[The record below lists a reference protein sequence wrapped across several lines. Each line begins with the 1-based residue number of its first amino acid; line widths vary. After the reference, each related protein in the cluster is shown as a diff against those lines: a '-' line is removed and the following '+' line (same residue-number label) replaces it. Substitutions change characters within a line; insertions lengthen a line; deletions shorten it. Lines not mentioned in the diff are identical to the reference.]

1 MPEFAQTVLEFLKTH
16 QAWAPPI
23 VFVLAF
29 AESLALV
36 ALLVPATVILWGV
49 GALIGA
55 AGLDFWPIWLAAAIG
70 GGLGDWL
77 SYWLGY
83 HYHEQ
88 IARMWPIRNYP
99 DLLPRLP
106 NAARAVPVRQL
117 DIGFCMGDHHA
128 DARHHRRGMAER
140 ENLVGASDLPC
151 VAHLLDFKKRLSSF
165 RERRNNGEGHDY
177 FHADLARSGRCCFA
191 WRADAS
197 GVGDDLAGS

>member
-99 DLLPRLP
+99 DLLPRGRRFFEKWGALGVFGGRFFGP
-106 NAARAVPVRQL
+106 LRAAVPL
-117 DIGFCMGDHHA
+117 A
-128 DARHHRRGMAER
+128 A
-140 ENLVGASDLPC
+140 GACQMPRAPFQFANWTS
-151 VAHLLDFKKRLSSF
+151 A
-165 RERRNNGEGHDY
+165 
-177 FHADLARSGRCCFA
+177 FA
-191 WRADAS
+191 WATTTLTPGIIGAEWLS
-197 GVGDDLAGS
+197 GKIW